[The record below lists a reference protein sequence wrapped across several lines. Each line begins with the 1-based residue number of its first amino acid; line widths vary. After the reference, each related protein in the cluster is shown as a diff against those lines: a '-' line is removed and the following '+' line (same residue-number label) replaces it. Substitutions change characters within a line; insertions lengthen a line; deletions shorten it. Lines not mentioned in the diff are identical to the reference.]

1 MLALE
6 QLHAN
11 ALLVVLI
18 SAALAIVSLRAAVY
32 FCQRALLVRDRKI
45 IATLRVSHGETSRT
59 NSQLAERTQSESGL

>member
-1 MLALE
+1 MLAVE

-32 FCQRALLVRDRKI
+32 FCQRALLARDRQI
-45 IATLRVSHGETSRT
+45 IARLLRSTGRTASEAVPAPGDVSR
-59 NSQLAERTQSESGL
+59 